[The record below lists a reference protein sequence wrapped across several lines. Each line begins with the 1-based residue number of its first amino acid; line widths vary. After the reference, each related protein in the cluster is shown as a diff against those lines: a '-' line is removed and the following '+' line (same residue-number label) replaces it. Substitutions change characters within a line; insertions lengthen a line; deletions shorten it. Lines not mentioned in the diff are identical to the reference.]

1 MLRRHLNTLTIG
13 ALVTLA
19 MTLSGC
25 GGGGSAAGTAAGSGV
40 GVGNSSN
47 ASITGVATPSTV
59 AVVTAT
65 NVQ

>member
-40 GVGNSSN
+40 GNSSN